1 MEDHLNAIVL
11 VGHGALPEA
20 MKASVEMIVGE
31 REDIRTVCLSPDD
44 GAEDLGRKLA
54 ALDEELAGCASVRV
68 IADLMGGSPCNA
80 ALERYEK
87 DDRVSVVSGMNLA
100 MVIAAA
106 MEEADAAGM
115 ISVGHEAIH
124 DVKALAAGAERPFS
138 PARRAARPAVDASEP
153 QQVVGVRVDARG
165 IHGQVA
171 TAWVPRTGATRIVVI
186 DDVAVRDETQKMALK
201 MAKPAS
207 VKLSILSV
215 KKAVERL
222 SDERSYPGDRILV
235 VLMRVETLAAL
246 DELGYRF
253 DLVDLGNVPNRP
265 DTTTYV
271 KCVNLTERE
280 AQIVRDLAGK
290 GTGFTARQVPA
301 DPQIDFV
308 AVVNK

>member
-1 MEDHLNAIVL
+1 
-11 VGHGALPEA
+11 
-20 MKASVEMIVGE
+20 MKTSVEMIVGE

-44 GAEDLGRKLA
+44 GKEELGQKLA
-54 ALDEELAGCASVRV
+54 SLDEELDGCESVRV

-80 ALERYEK
+80 ALERYAADE
-87 DDRVSVVSGMNLA
+87 RVSVVSGMNLA
-100 MVIAAA
+100 MVISAA

-115 ISVGHEAIH
+115 IATGHEAIH
-124 DVKALAAGAERPFS
+124 DVKALAAGTERPYA
-138 PARRAARPAVDASEP
+138 PARRAAAAAPLSDEP
-153 QQVVGVRVDARG
+153 QQIVGVRVDARG

-186 DDVAVRDETQKMALK
+186 DDVAVHDETQKMALK
-201 MAKPAS
+201 MAKPAA
-207 VKLSILSV
+207 VKLSILSAE
-215 KKAVERL
+215 KAVERL

-235 VLMRVETLAAL
+235 VMTRVETLATL
-246 DELGYRF
+246 DELGYHF

-271 KCVNLTERE
+271 KCVNLTDRE
-280 AQIVRDLAGK
+280 AQVVRDLADK

-308 AVVNK
+308 AAVNK